1 MWHRGVPVLSPAQ
14 RGLTERPDTKPP
26 RSLHF
31 TPCRSSDLQVPKNI
45 MSLELARYRDF
56 AKSEWL
62 NFLKNSAPYD
72 IFLVVASL
80 VFIGFF
86 LLCLAIS

>member
-1 MWHRGVPVLSPAQ
+1 MTLA
-14 RGLTERPDTKPP
+14 
-26 RSLHF
+26 
-31 TPCRSSDLQVPKNI
+31 
-45 MSLELARYRDF
+45 LARCGDF

-80 VFIGFF
+80 VFIVFF
-86 LLCLAIS
+86 LLCLAIY